1 VSNPGAR
8 DPVRAGTP
16 ISLGPAGTWKVS
28 RERQGQQWPPERQG
42 ADGLFEMLDSGG
54 EGAMGLLISI
64 VIGGIIGWIATLIMK
79 TDAQIGILGNI
90 LIGIVGSALGHLL
103 AGMVGLAAYG
113 WPART
118 LVSIVGAVILIWLL
132 RLSGILM

>member
-1 VSNPGAR
+1 MPGT
-8 DPVRAGTP
+8 PVRAGTP
-16 ISLGPAGTWKVS
+16 ISLGPAGTWKMS
-28 RERQGQQWPPERQG
+28 RGRPGQQGPPERQG

-132 RLSGILM
+132 RLSGILT